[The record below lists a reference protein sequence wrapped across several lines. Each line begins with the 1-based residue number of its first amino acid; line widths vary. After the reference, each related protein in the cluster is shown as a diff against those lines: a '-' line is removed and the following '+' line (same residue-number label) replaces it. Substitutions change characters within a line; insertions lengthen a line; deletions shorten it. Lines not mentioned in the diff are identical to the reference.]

1 MMPMLPHAGYK
12 VIHLL
17 GILLLVCG
25 LGGLWA
31 MAAAATDEG
40 RRAARKLVLATHGTA
55 MFLILF
61 AGFGM
66 LAKLGLIGSWPLW
79 IWIKVGIWVLL
90 GGLPLLLRR
99 MDRPVGVL
107 FFLTPILG
115 AIAAWAALFHIGQG
129 P

>member
-1 MMPMLPHAGYK
+1 MLSHPTYK

-31 MAAAATDEG
+31 MAAAVTEEG
-40 RRAARKLVLATHGTA
+40 RRTARKLVLATHGTA

-66 LAKLGLIGSWPLW
+66 LARLGLTGSWPLW

-90 GGLPLLLRR
+90 GGLPVLLRR
-99 MDRPVGVL
+99 PDRPIGAL
-107 FFLTPILG
+107 FFLAPLLA
-115 AIAAWAALFHIGQG
+115 AIAAWAALFHVGQA

>member
-1 MMPMLPHAGYK
+1 MLSHPIYK

-17 GILLLVCG
+17 GVLLLVCG

-31 MAAAATDEG
+31 MAAAATEES

-66 LAKLGLIGSWPLW
+66 LARLGISGSWPLW
-79 IWIKVGIWVLL
+79 VWIKVGIWVLL
-90 GGLPLLLRR
+90 GGLPVLLKRR
-99 MDRPVGVL
+99 QTPVGIL
-107 FFLTPILG
+107 FFVTPILA
-115 AIAAWAALFHIGQG
+115 AIAAWAAVFHVGQA